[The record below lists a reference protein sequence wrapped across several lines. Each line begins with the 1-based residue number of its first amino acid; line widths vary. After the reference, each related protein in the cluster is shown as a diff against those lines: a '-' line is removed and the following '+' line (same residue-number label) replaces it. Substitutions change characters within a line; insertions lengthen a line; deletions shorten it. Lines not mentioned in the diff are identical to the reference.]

1 MTDERAF
8 FDAVEIGLRGEDPD
22 PQADAVTCQCTL
34 GSDNMDLIPCRS
46 CLDEAAR
53 ASNFGPP
60 AAETSEQ
67 THPHQCP
74 TCGEHWEH
82 ASDACE
88 VIYPHKEWAKC
99 PFCEGRDE

>member
-1 MTDERAF
+1 
-8 FDAVEIGLRGEDPD
+8 VG
-22 PQADAVTCQCTL
+22 DAVTYE
-34 GSDNMDLIPCRS
+34 PF
-46 CLDEAAR
+46 
-53 ASNFGPP
+53 AS
-60 AAETSEQ
+60 TSEQ

>member
-1 MTDERAF
+1 MTDPERCDYETQEEWERAC
-8 FDAVEIGLRGEDPD
+8 AQQHAAAAQAE
-22 PQADAVTCQCTL
+22 ADAEYERELALC
-34 GSDNMDLIPCRS
+34 SPS
-46 CLDEAAR
+46 
-53 ASNFGPP
+53 P
-60 AAETSEQ
+60 AADTTEQ

-99 PFCEGRDE
+99 PFCEGRDK

>member
-1 MTDERAF
+1 VTDEPKGAMIIDLMAALKASVAERFEPRA
-8 FDAVEIGLRGEDPD
+8 E
-22 PQADAVTCQCTL
+22 
-34 GSDNMDLIPCRS
+34 S
-46 CLDEAAR
+46 
-53 ASNFGPP
+53 
-60 AAETSEQ
+60 SEQ